1 MFLKVHPSAIW
12 SFTSGISSQDT
23 GIGFRTQKPFLYFL
37 MKLRVKAGL
46 VDPEPCLTYAA
57 IGPGYWGTSHHAISS
72 SLASVLLSMCLHA
85 SAACHFVYFLL
96 SCFVY
101 GLFMLCFFGSS
112 GGFFLLKQSFSLT
125 LLPSASSLILG
136 VFSNIVGPWDK
147 MFSRCSW
154 ALVLYLHDTELTLNW
169 TALVLEFILVT

>member
-37 MKLRVKAGL
+37 MKLIVKAGL

-85 SAACHFVYFLL
+85 SAACHCVYFLL

-169 TALVLEFILVT
+169 TALEQS